1 MYRKNSQ
8 ITTGSFSV
16 MKKKIKK
23 LFSDVPFSTSYPKND
38 SLLNGSS
45 TFYAA
50 ITILV
55 TFFFTASCDSTGT
68 VGNDIITEDDAVQTE
83 TYFLDDFSILNENT
97 FSGRLPTT
105 SLGYVDDPE
114 FGTIRSVAL
123 LKPAIAG
130 SQVDTLLE
138 DDSISLRLI
147 FNETEYGFPEETSRF
162 EVYEAA
168 EIWRGTE
175 LRYNDPVELNLASK
189 IGEFEM
195 TDQDTVVVP
204 LSDVWTAKFAEF
216 FNNDSDN
223 SDSLYVRNFPGVAVV
238 PVDGNQNIRFLKN
251 NFTDP
256 DSNTEQIT
264 SFVLDPREE
273 DEDDDEEEEEDEEE
287 NDIQDR
293 LITVRDWG
301 ASFMRDSEPQC
312 DDTFT
317 IHNTETV
324 LKLQI
329 SLPEEE
335 LSDKNILDAKL
346 ILTKSAP
353 SQTPPGFVR
362 PVTDLIRANEFE
374 EQPVDIMAEIFS
386 TDPNFFV
393 ALEDDESQVFKLDIT
408 QHIID
413 GVYGEEQDRSLYL
426 TTETIVGTLYSA
438 RFFNSTTADSTKPR
452 LVITYVQ

>member
-1 MYRKNSQ
+1 
-8 ITTGSFSV
+8 
-16 MKKKIKK
+16 
-23 LFSDVPFSTSYPKND
+23 
-38 SLLNGSS
+38 
-45 TFYAA
+45 
-50 ITILV
+50 
-55 TFFFTASCDSTGT
+55 
-68 VGNDIITEDDAVQTE
+68 
-83 TYFLDDFSILNENT
+83 
-97 FSGRLPTT
+97 
-105 SLGYVDDPE
+105 
-114 FGTIRSVAL
+114 
-123 LKPAIAG
+123 
-130 SQVDTLLE
+130 
-138 DDSISLRLI
+138 
-147 FNETEYGFPEETSRF
+147 
-162 EVYEAA
+162 
-168 EIWRGTE
+168 
-175 LRYNDPVELNLASK
+175 
-189 IGEFEM
+189 
-195 TDQDTVVVP
+195 
-204 LSDVWTAKFAEF
+204 
-216 FNNDSDN
+216 
-223 SDSLYVRNFPGVAVV
+223 V
-238 PVDGNQNIRFLKN
+238 PVDGNENIRFLKN

-273 DEDDDEEEEEDEEE
+273 DEDDDEEEEEDDEE

-301 ASFMRDSEPQC
+301 ASFTRVSEPQF

-346 ILTKSAP
+346 ILTKSEP

-413 GVYGEEQDRSLYL
+413 GVYGEDQDRSLYL